1 MTNLPSQKDLFVEAT
16 RLRDYLLHVDGQD
29 ARRLAAAL
37 RPFEKDQDTAQQS
50 DKNVAELSDAFQTAH
65 DDVLR
70 QIDQYTIS
78 AVLQGDSPHK
88 RGTPILNSLLLTIA
102 GFFLVMA
109 AFNFS
114 YWANRATVAVAEAE
128 QFLAFDHLPQLTRLI
143 EMKHYFEKVA
153 NSADSEDLEPQLIYL
168 EGIAS
173 LQDHYLVESTLPEKM
188 LKLADETR
196 FVQTPWQSL
205 RDRTCDGAFGQTLPA
220 SLRSWANCFEPQ
232 PVPSITETNQD
243 EANAADVPPVKVV
256 SADTGVAS
264 DATVE
269 EIVTAKAAPTPA
281 ASEPET
287 PPLTKTFESPF
298 EMAYSH
304 VTDLQWQTMEKANRV
319 ADSLYLDSLHAVR
332 LRMQELREALN
343 AVHLWALPIIYG
355 FLGSI
360 VYCMWRVLHPNIAAL
375 GFFYSFMRTIFA
387 GLAALTLSM
396 LLVPSNIL
404 TAGVELNRPLI
415 YLLSFIFGY
424 SVEVF
429 INTLNLLNSYFL
441 SNLTTR
447 PRTDKGAAA

>member
-1 MTNLPSQKDLFVEAT
+1 
-16 RLRDYLLHVDGQD
+16 
-29 ARRLAAAL
+29 
-37 RPFEKDQDTAQQS
+37 
-50 DKNVAELSDAFQTAH
+50 
-65 DDVLR
+65 
-70 QIDQYTIS
+70 
-78 AVLQGDSPHK
+78 
-88 RGTPILNSLLLTIA
+88 
-102 GFFLVMA
+102 
-109 AFNFS
+109 
-114 YWANRATVAVAEAE
+114 
-128 QFLAFDHLPQLTRLI
+128 
-143 EMKHYFEKVA
+143 
-153 NSADSEDLEPQLIYL
+153 
-168 EGIAS
+168 
-173 LQDHYLVESTLPEKM
+173 
-188 LKLADETR
+188 
-196 FVQTPWQSL
+196 
-205 RDRTCDGAFGQTLPA
+205 
-220 SLRSWANCFEPQ
+220 
-232 PVPSITETNQD
+232 
-243 EANAADVPPVKVV
+243 
-256 SADTGVAS
+256 
-264 DATVE
+264 
-269 EIVTAKAAPTPA
+269 
-281 ASEPET
+281 
-287 PPLTKTFESPF
+287 
-298 EMAYSH
+298 
-304 VTDLQWQTMEKANRV
+304 MEKANRV